1 MSRAVNGRRYLL
13 VELHNHVHLGAAYGE
28 AFAANAMGTLHERV
42 QLWGGSVMSLRPGCL
57 LVTLERGA
65 SSAVAREPREFA
77 LRMECWQVELSAI
90 VFAFEGRSA
99 RPAVTVR
106 PLESGRLGP
115 AGSGLHYPGA
125 VDDIDAPAPQLPLP
139 LFGAKWSMD
148 YESDMA
154 LAAAVESALVEQRVN
169 LAFQPVVRRDESAAE
184 LYAEGLLRVSG
195 LPGGVGPARF
205 IPVLERLG
213 LVRALDRAVV
223 MTVMSE
229 LEIEP
234 GARLGCNVSACSL
247 VPDYW
252 WSSILERLAA
262 QPEVASRLTI
272 EITETAPLPDVE
284 VAVAFVQRLKRL
296 GCRIALDDFG
306 AGHSS
311 VAFAR
316 AAQPDVIKVDG
327 GYLHRAKESERDAR
341 IFRRLVSLCRT
352 LAPQVVAE
360 RVESKR
366 DARLAADAG
375 AEWLQGVG
383 MALPGERHRC
393 LVLADPDVRERSG
406 RWLLVIR
413 QEKRERVMVGRS
425 GDRSRDG
432 GRSSDS

>member
-1 MSRAVNGRRYLL
+1 M
-13 VELHNHVHLGAAYGE
+13 
-28 AFAANAMGTLHERV
+28 
-42 QLWGGSVMSLRPGCL
+42 
-57 LVTLERGA
+57 
-65 SSAVAREPREFA
+65 
-77 LRMECWQVELSAI
+77 
-90 VFAFEGRSA
+90 
-99 RPAVTVR
+99 
-106 PLESGRLGP
+106 
-115 AGSGLHYPGA
+115 
-125 VDDIDAPAPQLPLP
+125 
-139 LFGAKWSMD
+139 
-148 YESDMA
+148 
-154 LAAAVESALVEQRVN
+154 
-169 LAFQPVVRRDESAAE
+169 
-184 LYAEGLLRVSG
+184 
-195 LPGGVGPARF
+195 
-205 IPVLERLG
+205 
-213 LVRALDRAVV
+213 
-223 MTVMSE
+223 
-229 LEIEP
+229 
-234 GARLGCNVSACSL
+234 
-247 VPDYW
+247 
-252 WSSILERLAA
+252 
-262 QPEVASRLTI
+262 ASRLTI